1 MEPDYTN
8 EQMNAH
14 ARTLKQRIMRRIY
27 ILYMLRTIAPFA
39 FDCLV
44 IIIVAFIATLFVSVK
59 DVWENLSMAQDSG
72 QLSSFSFSALS
83 ETELTTKLL
92 LIVLGVV
99 GYVTYRH
106 LKRAWRAVR
115 TLKQGMEGR
124 TKESSKF

>member
-1 MEPDYTN
+1 MEPTYTN
-8 EQMNAH
+8 EKMA
-14 ARTLKQRIMRRIY
+14 ATPRTLKQRIMRRIY

-83 ETELTTKLL
+83 GTELTTKLL
-92 LIVLGVV
+92 LVVLGVV
-99 GYVTYRH
+99 GYITYRH
-106 LKRAWRAVR
+106 LKRAWRAVK
-115 TLKQGMEGR
+115 TLRGEKKPQ
-124 TKESSKF
+124 